1 MSATTLD
8 IVRRAINLG
17 RKRLYEAQLREQEQF
32 EVERA
37 AAKRPSR
44 PAVPSRGLWFRIKE
58 TDKEL
63 LIRAADA
70 AGAGNLSGWAKK
82 VLLDAA
88 RQLLDSPAMEGPSPR
103 TGS

>member
-1 MSATTLD
+1 MNDTRMD
-8 IVRRAINLG
+8 ILRAAINLG
-17 RKRLYEAQLREQEQF
+17 RKRLYEAQLREEERF

-58 TDKEL
+58 DDKQL
-63 LIRAADA
+63 LIRAADV
-70 AGAGNLSGWAKK
+70 AGAGNLSGWAKQ

-88 RQLLDSPAMEGPSPR
+88 RQLLDAPAMEGPSPQA
-103 TGS
+103 GS